1 MSDFQTRF
9 LFQPAERRY
18 SVKQLTREIA
28 DLLSV
33 EFSDIWVEGEI
44 SDVKLSRQGHY
55 YFSLKDGEAVLQC
68 ACFRGAAR
76 LLRFRPENGL
86 SVAARG
92 RIDVYEARG
101 QYQFLVEALEPKG
114 LGALQLAFEQLKAK
128 LAEEG
133 LFAAERKRPLPRLP
147 RHIGIVTSP
156 TGAAIRD
163 ILHILARRF
172 PGISVRLYPSLVQ
185 GEGAPQQIAD
195 GIRWFSENPWADLLI
210 VGRGGGSLE
219 DLWSFNSELVARAIA
234 ASPIPVISAVGHETD
249 FTIADFVADLRAPTP
264 SAAAEL
270 AVPNREDLLATLD
283 SQVRRLRQAGD
294 FALLRKRRRLESVGT
309 QRVETLLHRR
319 LTAGAQ
325 RLDDLD
331 LRLRDAHRARLVKGA
346 RLLEA
351 NIARLSRLDPRLKLA
366 QGRASLEDSQ
376 RTLIH
381 LSKTRLAA
389 GQHRLEL
396 LRTRLAALSPTLILG
411 RGYALVQG
419 PDGGLVRDAAILHP
433 GLPVHLRFA
442 RGSADA
448 EIVAVQP
455 VGPSA
460 PPDPSGADA
469 S

>member
-1 MSDFQTRF
+1 MSDFQPSF
-9 LFQPAERRY
+9 LFQPVERRY

-128 LAEEG
+128 LAAEG
-133 LFAAERKRPLPRLP
+133 LFAPERKRPLPRLP
-147 RHIGIVTSP
+147 RRIGVVTSP
-156 TGAAIRD
+156 SGAAIRD
-163 ILHILARRF
+163 ILQILARRF
-172 PGISVRLYPSLVQ
+172 PGIRVRIYPSLVQ

-234 ASPIPVISAVGHETD
+234 NCSVPVISAVGHETD

-270 AVPNREDLLATLD
+270 AVPNRDDLLATVASLA
-283 SQVRRLRQAGD
+283 RRLKQAGD
-294 FALLRKRRRLESVGT
+294 FALLRKRRHLESVGT
-309 QRVETLLHRR
+309 ERAETLLFRR
-319 LTAGAQ
+319 LRAAAQ

-331 LRLRDAHRARLVKGA
+331 FRMRQSHRARLGQA
-346 RLLEA
+346 IRSLDSLLPRLT
-351 NIARLSRLDPRLKLA
+351 RLDPRLKLA
-366 QGRASLEDSQ
+366 QSGAKLDELE
-376 RTLIH
+376 RTLLH
-381 LSKTRLAA
+381 LSGQRLADS
-389 GQHRLEL
+389 QHRLEV
-396 LRTRLAALSPTLILG
+396 LRTRLESLSPTRILA
-411 RGYALVQG
+411 RGYALVEAPG
-419 PDGGLVRDAAILHP
+419 EGLVRDAAVLAP
-433 GLPVHLRFA
+433 GMPVNLRFA
-442 RGSADA
+442 RGRAKA
-448 EIVAVQP
+448 EIRSVQP
-455 VGPSA
+455 EG
-460 PPDPSGADA
+460 
-469 S
+469 